1 MKAPGSALKI
11 VHGESTNNEDG
22 YTSRDSDEFDNF
34 LGNGKFIT
42 MDPLKVLNL
51 FNKIRKAVS
60 TLLYI
65 NKFNF

>member
-22 YTSRDSDEFDNF
+22 YTSGDSDEFDNF

-51 FNKIRKAVS
+51 FNKIRKAVN

-65 NKFNF
+65 HKFNF